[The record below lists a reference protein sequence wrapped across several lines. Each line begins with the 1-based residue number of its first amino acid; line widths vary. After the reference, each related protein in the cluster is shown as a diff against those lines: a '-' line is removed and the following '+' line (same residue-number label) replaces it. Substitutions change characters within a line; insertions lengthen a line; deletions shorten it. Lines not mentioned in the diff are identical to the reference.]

1 MTLSLSILFAFS
13 SMLTFGIAD
22 FMAKTI
28 LSKAGTFRTLA
39 VSQSIGCVLYLGVAV
54 AYDLAVP
61 DASLVLLAV
70 LSGGLTTVVM
80 LAFYKALSL
89 GKASLVSPVTSCM
102 IVVAIILSFLIL
114 GETLSWLQISAIA
127 FVFVG
132 ILLVA
137 FQKPVSRSRESN
149 LSLLF
154 ALVVVFAGGCNAI
167 VQKLM
172 ATNGHY
178 LMGFLL
184 GRVFML
190 SFLAILFPLLTIKAV
205 VVKAPARMY
214 RKMALLGV
222 IESFAFFAWFIG
234 LRGELVSI
242 VTPIVNSSPAV
253 TTILAYFFLNE
264 RVLLHQRIGVF
275 AILLGVASLSMIS

>member
-1 MTLSLSILFAFS
+1 MSLSLSILFAFS
-13 SMLTFGIAD
+13 SMLTFGVGD

-28 LSKAGTFRTLA
+28 LSKAGAFRTLA

-54 AYDLAVP
+54 AFDLAVP

-70 LSGGLTTVVM
+70 LSGGLTTVNS

-89 GKASLVSPVTSCM
+89 GKASLVSPVNSCI

-114 GETLSWLQISAIA
+114 GEKLSWLQISAITL
-127 FVFVG
+127 VFAG
-132 ILLVA
+132 ILLAA
-137 FQKPVSRSRESN
+137 FQKPVSRPGESN

-154 ALVVVFAGGCNAI
+154 ALLAVFVGGCNVI

-184 GRVFML
+184 SRMFML
-190 SFLAILFPLLTIKAV
+190 SFLVILFPLLSIKAV
-205 VVKAPARMY
+205 VVKSPVRMY

-222 IESFAFFAWFIG
+222 IEGFALVAWFIG
-234 LRGELVSI
+234 LRGGLVSI
-242 VTPIVNSSPAV
+242 VTPIANSSPAV
-253 TTILAYFFLNE
+253 TIILAYCFLNE
-264 RVLLHQRIGVF
+264 RVLLHQRVGVF